1 MEIDISKNIER
12 IDGGEEGSD
21 PSASVFMNERGGARL
36 LVDSKNKGQLCG
48 PDGRHALEKSKAF
61 ERRERKNTLEVSMKC
76 KEDIC
81 FILSTVVH

>member
-1 MEIDISKNIER
+1 MEIDISKNVER

-21 PSASVFMNERGGARL
+21 PSASIFMNEGGGARL
-36 LVDSKNKGQLCG
+36 LVDSKKKGQLGG
-48 PDGRHALEKSKAF
+48 PYGRHALEESRAF

-81 FILSTVVH
+81 FILRTVVH